1 VECLIVT
8 SPVSMSGIL
17 GGNSAINRHIAINEY
32 GGDKVKY
39 YCYVFNAVA
48 YGYRLYLVNGLI
60 VYLPF
65 PCIWN

>member
-1 VECLIVT
+1 
-8 SPVSMSGIL
+8 MSGIL

-65 PCIWN
+65 PCI